1 MDWWV
6 IEYDNQKFDS
16 HKFLKNVQDELGP
29 LFIAAGGGPAGA
41 GVFHP
46 VNSSQDGRERLY
58 FNSKAAAVG
67 GVPELL
73 SKYHAKKCSEPSE
86 FCGVFVGNHAEP
98 LNSPLPRT

>member
-16 HKFLKNVQDELGP
+16 HIFLKSVQEELWP
-29 LFIAAGGGPAGA
+29 LFVAAGGGPAGA

-46 VNSSQDGRERLY
+46 FHSSRDGKERLY
-58 FNSKAAAVG
+58 FNSKAGAIQ

-73 SKYHAKKCSEPSE
+73 SKYRAKKCNEPSE
-86 FCGVFVGNHAEP
+86 FCGVFLGNHAEP
-98 LNSPLPRT
+98 LNSPFPLT